1 MYVVTPVSRLR
12 RGVRRLAVAL
22 CALILGAGFTPALPP
37 STVDRP
43 AGPVAAAA
51 VVAVRAAAPVV
62 ARRGVVDVAAGL
74 WVEPGYPRVG
84 AGTGRTV
91 AAVVVV
97 LDGVTMGVAAGR
109 APPRTS
115 A

>member
-22 CALILGAGFTPALPP
+22 CALVLGAGFTPALPP

-43 AGPVAAAA
+43 VAGVAAVPVGA
-51 VVAVRAAAPVV
+51 VETGAPVV
-62 ARRGVVDVAAGL
+62 VRRAATNVAAGL
-74 WVEPGYPRVG
+74 SAEPVYPRAVG
-84 AGTGRTV
+84 GTGQVVT
-91 AAVVVV
+91 AAVVVP
-97 LDGVTMGVAAGR
+97 DGVTVGVAAGR

>member
-1 MYVVTPVSRLR
+1 MR
-12 RGVRRLAVAL
+12 RFVLAL
-22 CALILGAGFTPALPP
+22 CALILGAGFSPALPP

-43 AGPVAAAA
+43 VTAVAA
-51 VVAVRAAAPVV
+51 VPVGAVRVSSPV
-62 ARRGVVDVAAGL
+62 VVDVAVGL
-74 WVEPGYPRVG
+74 RAEPVYPRAV

-91 AAVVVV
+91 AAAVVVP
-97 LDGVTMGVAAGR
+97 DGVTVGVAAGR

>member
-1 MYVVTPVSRLR
+1 MDVVTPVSRLR

-37 STVDRP
+37 STVERP
-43 AGPVAAAA
+43 VVSVAAASVAGVAAPA
-51 VVAVRAAAPVV
+51 VVVV
-62 ARRGVVDVAAGL
+62 PAGL
-74 WVEPGYPRVG
+74 RVEPVYPRAG

-97 LDGVTMGVAAGR
+97 PDGVTMGVAPGR

>member
-1 MYVVTPVSRLR
+1 MYVVTPVGRLR

-43 AGPVAAAA
+43 VTGVAAVPVGAVGAAAPSVVRRGSVDVPAGLWAGPVYPRAVGGTGHIVAAA
-51 VVAVRAAAPVV
+51 VVVP
-62 ARRGVVDVAAGL
+62 
-74 WVEPGYPRVG
+74 
-84 AGTGRTV
+84 
-91 AAVVVV
+91 
-97 LDGVTMGVAAGR
+97 DGVTAGVAAGR